1 MKKNITHILKR
12 IAAQHHTTVEE
23 VRREMNVA
31 IRAGINHPDPAVRAQ
46 WVKIPRKGEIP
57 TPEDLIA
64 YTVQQVSKENASKNS
79 R

>member
-1 MKKNITHILKR
+1 MKKNITHILKKDCG
-12 IAAQHHTTVEE
+12 AASHHG
-23 VRREMNVA
+23 
-31 IRAGINHPDPAVRAQ
+31 GINHPDPAVRAQ